1 MQQRW
6 CATATA
12 CNEACNEGQRRARE
26 GEQPQ
31 PQPPTVSWVRATDE
45 GVPDLIFCRVV
56 GGWTG
61 ELTELVAVD
70 NIEDL
75 EKFRAGVY

>member
-1 MQQRW
+1 M
-6 CATATA
+6 ATA
-12 CNEACNEGQRRARE
+12 CNKACNEGQRQAGE
-26 GEQPQ
+26 GERPR
-31 PQPPTVSWVRATDE
+31 PPTVSRVRATDE